1 MGATVNTLTVDNGD
15 LLALE
20 QARRNIL
27 GKCKV
32 ASLRLSTRESKLATY
47 IVNANFTRV
56 YDNFTG
62 IEVSTREWKRV
73 WSYGYPVRATEDC
86 VTWRLYRHYNAGRV
100 ADDPRVQLTV
110 TRTESCEWE
119 AQVYYMVN
127 ASSKLVVK
135 SWTLQANSAD
145 EVVTMLTPAA
155 LIAAKHY
162 SERYGRNASRLVTE
176 ALPEAWNEDFKRA
189 VNIAGGWLNV

>member
-20 QARRNIL
+20 QARRNLL

-32 ASLRLSTRESKLATY
+32 SSLKLTTRESKFATY
-47 IVNANFTRV
+47 IVNANFTKV
-56 YDNFTG
+56 YDNHTG
-62 IEVSTREWKRV
+62 MEVSTREWKRV
-73 WSYGYPVRATEDC
+73 WSYGYPYR
-86 VTWRLYRHYNAGRV
+86 VTDTRVSWRLYRHYNVGRLE
-100 ADDPRVQLTV
+100 DDPRVLMTADKLDNNSWV
-110 TRTESCEWE
+110 V
-119 AQVYYMVN
+119 AVYYMVN

-135 SWTLQANSAD
+135 SWNLQANSAD
-145 EVVTMLTPAA
+145 EVVAMLTPAA